1 MIGYSQ
7 VVTGTTFL
15 AAAIVVVFLILV
27 LRRYLAERS
36 KAQRDER
43 DAAITRNYLH
53 RVAGHRVDDSARW
66 SRSVRLAAVTR
77 ILPLLKG
84 GERARLLQIAELDG
98 VLAETLRRS
107 HSMFRAE
114 RISAIHFLQRFGSE
128 VCVARLRQ
136 LMAHDSSSRV
146 QLEAAFALAANNA
159 LPPPRESLRILNALS
174 RQPTRLD
181 VALLRATAPLY
192 PAQMVLLLEDDLPSE
207 WRAQIIDALGWSGDM
222 GTIDL
227 LERAAAD
234 PDPEIRRAALRASA
248 KLGHPAAERWI
259 LPALNDPITSV
270 RLQAIAASV
279 SLGLRSA
286 LPDLTTMRSDE
297 ELWIRLRVEQ
307 AFDRLAPEQN
317 AALPRDGAR

>member
-1 MIGYSQ
+1 MLWFPVISFGKRIRL
-7 VVTGTTFL
+7 V
-15 AAAIVVVFLILV
+15 ILV
-27 LRRYLAERS
+27 S
-36 KAQRDER
+36 
-43 DAAITRNYLH
+43 
-53 RVAGHRVDDSARW
+53 
-66 SRSVRLAAVTR
+66 AAVG
-77 ILPLLKG
+77 L
-84 GERARLLQIAELDG
+84 
-98 VLAETLRRS
+98 VLSGWLSPDNHA
-107 HSMFRAE
+107 
-114 RISAIHFLQRFGSE
+114 SA
-128 VCVARLRQ
+128 
-136 LMAHDSSSRV
+136 
-146 QLEAAFALAANNA
+146 
-159 LPPPRESLRILNALS
+159 
-174 RQPTRLD
+174 
-181 VALLRATAPLY
+181 
-192 PAQMVLLLEDDLPSE
+192 EDDLPSE

-248 KLGHPAAERWI
+248 KLGHPAAARWI

-286 LPDLTTMRSDE
+286 LPDLTAMRSDE